1 MLIILFGLAGSGKN
15 FVGEILAKQFNY
27 YFWDADR
34 SLPEEVQQSIREK
47 KSFTQSMRNQITDMV
62 IQETTKL
69 LLTHQK
75 LVVAQALYKEANRE
89 MLRQTFPDALFIHV
103 QADQQIIL
111 QRLKQ
116 RGGIVD
122 KEYAKAI
129 AANFE
134 EPHLRHEKII
144 NNKDEKAILAQF
156 IAIFAR

>member
-15 FVGEILAKQFNY
+15 FVGDILAKQFNY

-89 MLRQTFPDALFIHV
+89 MLRQKFPDALFIHV
-103 QADQQIIL
+103 QADPEIIL

-116 RGGIVD
+116 RGSVVD
-122 KEYAKAI
+122 QEYARTIAI
-129 AANFE
+129 NFE
-134 EPHLRHEKII
+134 EPHFRHEKII
-144 NNKDEKAILAQF
+144 NNKDEKTILTQLVSILAG
-156 IAIFAR
+156 